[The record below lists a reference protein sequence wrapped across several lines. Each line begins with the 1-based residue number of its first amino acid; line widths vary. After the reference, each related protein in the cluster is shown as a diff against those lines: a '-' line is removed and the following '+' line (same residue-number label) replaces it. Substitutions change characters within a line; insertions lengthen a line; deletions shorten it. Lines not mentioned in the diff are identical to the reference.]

1 VSGSGLNRLLK
12 NSLFNSNPLSTDK
25 NAHGREPTLHT
36 LRDTG
41 AGLRRSRDV
50 YVDQSMSRGARS
62 FLHDNNTQAVYER
75 KGKDN
80 RKHDEGFDIGDVIS
94 QAQELD

>member
-1 VSGSGLNRLLK
+1 LK
-12 NSLFNSNPLSTDK
+12 SSLFNSNPLSTDK
-25 NAHGREPTLHT
+25 NAHGRESTSHT
-36 LRDTG
+36 PRDTA

-62 FLHDNNTQAVYER
+62 PFLHDNNTQAVYER

-94 QAQELD
+94 QAQERD